1 MVREVTKI
9 ISARK
14 PPPTVECSSNR
25 RLVWVAAV
33 AQVQAKEEEEEEEE
47 AGGVEATRSDL
58 APLVPHRCV
67 CISVYVIYVLFSL
80 FFVLVFVLW

>member
-1 MVREVTKI
+1 VVREVTKI

-33 AQVQAKEEEEEEEE
+33 AQVQAKE
-47 AGGVEATRSDL
+47 AGGVEATKSDL
-58 APLVPHRCV
+58 APLVPHRCA

-80 FFVLVFVLW
+80 FFVFVFVLW